1 MRFLT
6 ILMIMFMPYAAYAI
20 EPVPSEAEI
29 KTRVSQPSIAVADD
43 QVNVNESSNNGSNK
57 NGAML
62 DERIE
67 DMKNDVLNL
76 NRDLFVLEEQLL
88 FPSNTQFA
96 IYLSVDVGE
105 YFEFESIRVLLDNKP
120 VASYLYTERE
130 SQALQRGGVHRLHIG
145 NMTSGK
151 HELVAYYTGKG
162 PNGRDFKRGVE
173 QTITKGMGPR
183 YIELKIADDPRKK
196 QVNFLV
202 KEWKN

>member
-1 MRFLT
+1 MRFL
-6 ILMIMFMPYAAYAI
+6 ISLLIMSVPHMVYAA
-20 EPVPSEAEI
+20 EPATGVGTSDRTPQPIAQ
-29 KTRVSQPSIAVADD
+29 TGGVSLPASG
-43 QVNVNESSNNGSNK
+43 E
-57 NGAML
+57 ML

-67 DMKNDVLNL
+67 DVKNEVLNL
-76 NRDLFVLEEQLL
+76 NRDLFILEEQLL

-130 SQALQRGGVHRLHIG
+130 SKALLRGGVHRLYLG

-162 PNGRDFKRGVE
+162 PNGRDFKRAVE
-173 QTITKGMGPR
+173 KTINKGMGPR
-183 YIELKIADDPRKK
+183 YIELRIADDPLNK

-202 KEWKN
+202 REWKN

>member
-1 MRFLT
+1 MRFLM
-6 ILMIMFMPYAAYAI
+6 ILLTMSVSYAVYAN
-20 EPVPSEAEI
+20 EPVPSEVEI
-29 KTRVSQPSIAVADD
+29 KTMVSPSAAA
-43 QVNVNESSNNGSNK
+43 NENTYASEEI
-57 NGAML
+57 L
-62 DERIE
+62 DARIE

-130 SQALQRGGVHRLHIG
+130 SKALQRGGVHRLHIG
-145 NMTSGK
+145 NMTTGK

-162 PNGRDFKRGVE
+162 PQGRDFKRGVE
-173 QTITKGMGPR
+173 KTITKGTGPR

-202 KEWKN
+202 KEWKD